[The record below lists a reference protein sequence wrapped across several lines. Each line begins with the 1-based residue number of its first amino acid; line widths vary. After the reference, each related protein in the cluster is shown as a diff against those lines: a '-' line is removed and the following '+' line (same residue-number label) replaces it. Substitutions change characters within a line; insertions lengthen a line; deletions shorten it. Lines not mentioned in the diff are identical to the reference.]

1 MVAWD
6 LGRDGTI
13 WMIDRIRPGEAQTE
27 VKQFSATNEFIRR
40 LNIPATDPQPVGIA
54 ASKTDE
60 RLFLLERN
68 AAMVRVRALTLLESK
83 QEEGQAVSDWKV
95 VFEKKIVS
103 HKDFT
108 LQDGKP
114 VVSGGKPASDK
125 VTVKLQPNPLK
136 QDKRE
141 SVELAVGYN
150 ADGSFLKT
158 ADGLPL
164 QSISDTPNLTGIVLS
179 PHAETSVDVFQD
191 DGAVVEQFR
200 VDGLDQMMAFDCGEI
215 ELK

>member
-1 MVAWD
+1 
-6 LGRDGTI
+6 
-13 WMIDRIRPGEAQTE
+13 
-27 VKQFSATNEFIRR
+27 
-40 LNIPATDPQPVGIA
+40 LNIPANDPQPVGIA
-54 ASKTDE
+54 ASKTDD

-68 AAMVRVRALTLLESK
+68 ASMVRVRALTLLEIK
-83 QEEGQAVSDWKV
+83 QEQGQPVSDWKI

-108 LQDGKP
+108 IQDGKP
-114 VVSGGKPASDK
+114 VVSGGKPAPEK
-125 VTVKLQPNPLK
+125 ITIRLQPNPLK
-136 QDKRE
+136 QEKKE
-141 SVELAVGYN
+141 SLEVAVGYD
-150 ADGSFLKT
+150 AEGSFLKT

-179 PHAETSVDVFQD
+179 PHGESSVDVFQD

-200 VDGLDQMMAFDCGEI
+200 VEGLDQMMAFDCGEI